1 MTAQQQ
7 YSLYLRE
14 TDLHGAMQRFYG
26 NEELYVSCLKSF
38 LEDPT
43 ISQLNE
49 SIENGMW
56 DDAFTAA
63 HALKG
68 LAGNM
73 GFVPL
78 MHATGQLVVIIR
90 GGHQSEVR
98 EGMSQVNSCYRD
110 ITDAIRMNFLAKE
123 EDGNENGKN

>member
-14 TDLHGAMQRFYG
+14 TDLQGAMQRFYG
-26 NEELYVSCLKSF
+26 NEELYIACLKSF
-38 LEDPT
+38 LDDPT
-43 ISQLNE
+43 IAQLND
-49 SIENGMW
+49 SISNGMW

-78 MHATGQLVVIIR
+78 MHATGEDAR
-90 GGHQSEVR
+90 ARSVR
-98 EGMSQVNSCYRD
+98 RWH
-110 ITDAIRMNFLAKE
+110 R
-123 EDGNENGKN
+123 